1 MNSFGHVAG
10 EAASLLLSGSCTPP
24 HPWPPPSS
32 FRIRSHREGK
42 FFIGVMKPS
51 STPNPNS
58 VDLGPGR
65 PEIPQQVSKPSL
77 SHLPRPL
84 ARWLEK
90 AGNKTYGGAS
100 PGDLVLS
107 ITSPGRMVGWPSYTG
122 SPSSPAAP
130 TNRSGKARW
139 QLRWGARIKKH
150 GKLSDVSPPAPIMK
164 SMISSCKISQSLR
177 FAGPG

>member
-10 EAASLLLSGSCTPP
+10 EAASLPLSGSCTPL

-65 PEIPQQVSKPSL
+65 PEIPQQVSNPSI
-77 SHLPRPL
+77 SALPF
-84 ARWLEK
+84 
-90 AGNKTYGGAS
+90 TC
-100 PGDLVLS
+100 
-107 ITSPGRMVGWPSYTG
+107 
-122 SPSSPAAP
+122 
-130 TNRSGKARW
+130 
-139 QLRWGARIKKH
+139 
-150 GKLSDVSPPAPIMK
+150 PAP
-164 SMISSCKISQSLR
+164 
-177 FAGPG
+177 